1 MGRGLH
7 INDVLPENLRVHVT
21 LKKYPR
27 SKKSKWNGELAQM
40 SREYLPEGY
49 APITE
54 MAEPTLDDLRS
65 LNESITSIRV
75 NKFRDTKANLLL
87 SALRCGMPVNK
98 ACQIAG
104 ISVMT
109 YRKWYE
115 RGQAGEEPYKQFFD
129 SLEAIQFE
137 MEQWCLSAIKDAAD
151 RSKIERTTSTV
162 ETDTGTK
169 TTVTEKPAR
178 YDWRAAAWLLEHL
191 DPDNYGKNK
200 EPQNVTTNNTQIV
213 VQLPSNN
220 RAIEVDSSDTTTRG
234 RGRPKS
240 RKF

>member
-7 INDVLPENLRVHVT
+7 INDVLPEELRVHVN
-21 LKKYPR
+21 LKAYPR
-27 SKKSKWNGELAQM
+27 SKKSRWNGELAQM

-49 APITE
+49 QPITE
-54 MAEPTLDDLRS
+54 MTEPTLDDLRS
-65 LNESITSIRV
+65 LNEAITSIRV
-75 NKFRDTKANLLL
+75 NKFRDTKANMLL

-98 ACQIAG
+98 ACSLAG
-104 ISVMT
+104 ITVET
-109 YRKWYE
+109 YRNWYE
-115 RGQAGEEPYKQFFD
+115 RGKAGEEPYRQFFD

-151 RSKIERTTSTV
+151 RTKMEVTTT
-162 ETDTGTK
+162 TMDTPLGTK

-178 YDWRAAAWLLEHL
+178 YDWRAAVWLLEHL
-191 DPDNYGKNK
+191 DPDYYGKNK
-200 EPQNVTTNNTQIV
+200 EPQSVTTNNTQIV

-220 RAIEVDSSDTTTRG
+220 RAIEMDVPQQPRKA
-234 RGRPKS
+234 GRPKS